1 MKTKI
6 TIGLLSFF
14 FSFICSAQ
22 QTLTLQPD
30 ALTGKDAMIHGLN
43 TLTNNNFGNDEE
55 FLIAAWT
62 WSGVA
67 GATRSIIEFDLSQ
80 IPANSTISNAKL
92 SLYARDVDAGSG
104 FHSDLS
110 GSNDFYIK
118 RITSNWSEST
128 VTWNTMPSTSS
139 TNCLSVPGTS
149 NPQQDYLDIDVTLL
163 VKDMLLDMN
172 HSFGFMMQLQN
183 ENYYRKMNFCST
195 DHINQNLHPKL
206 VITYQSA
213 ASIGE
218 INMDKNLRI
227 FPNPSNDNIS
237 IKGTSN
243 YMESTYAI
251 IDNLG
256 KEISKGIISNELIN
270 IENLSKG
277 MYVLKIEGENPT
289 FLNFVKN

>member
-30 ALTGKDAMIHGLN
+30 ALSGKDAMLHSLN
-43 TLTNNNFGNDEE
+43 SNININYGDDPE
-55 FLIAAWT
+55 FLISAWT
-62 WSGVA
+62 FSSIPAV
-67 GATRSIIEFDLSQ
+67 TRSIIDFDFTQ
-80 IPANSTISNAKL
+80 IPLNSVISNAKL
-92 SLYARDVDAGSG
+92 SFYARDIDGGSG

-110 GSNDFYIK
+110 GANDFIIN
-118 RITSNWSEST
+118 RITSNWNEST
-128 VTWNTMPSTSS
+128 VTWNTIPSIS
-139 TNCLSVPGTS
+139 TVNQLPIIGTS
-149 NPQQDYLDIDVTLL
+149 IPKQDYLDIDVTQL
-163 VKDMLLDMN
+163 VKDIIADRN
-172 HSFGFMMQLQN
+172 NSFGFMVSLQN
-183 ENYYRKMNFCST
+183 ENHYRRINFCSS
-195 DHINQNLHPKL
+195 DHTNNSLHPKL
-206 VITYQSA
+206 VITYQA
-213 ASIGE
+213 VASIGE
-218 INMDKNLRI
+218 IKTDKNLFI